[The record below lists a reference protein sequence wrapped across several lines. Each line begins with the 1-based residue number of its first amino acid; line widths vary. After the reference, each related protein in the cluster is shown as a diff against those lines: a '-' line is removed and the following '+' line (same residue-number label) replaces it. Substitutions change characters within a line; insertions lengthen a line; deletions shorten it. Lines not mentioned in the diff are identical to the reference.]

1 MLKRYWQ
8 ILMEIEDSS
17 VTHLSVYLIP
27 YYTKEISPYNKKKGG
42 MIMKTKTIT
51 TIMIMLF
58 LVSMLNVVVGAT
70 STVESIEWLPPLTKH
85 EEFAFT
91 DGSTLPIKFRL
102 LDAAGSF
109 VMDPTVEV
117 TVTSIGDILFSDSFD
132 DGNHDG
138 WTPMGGDDSWSVTST
153 GVLHNAGNEQ
163 YPRILADSTM
173 SFADYIFEADARCLN
188 GLGYALLFR
197 AEDYNR
203 FYSFQYD
210 PGLGWRLRLSRFF
223 DFDPSHIEYYDVADS
238 VEFPVP
244 TQYEQWHH
252 LKVEVVGTHIKCY
265 IDGIKVFDVT
275 DEVAPII
282 SGGIGFRTW
291 AWSGAEFDNVVV
303 LEVPEWESFSYA
315 DGTIDF
321 SDSLYQCN
329 LHTRE
334 LGMPTG
340 DYMITV
346 WLDGRSIQ
354 AGSHP
359 FELVE
364 PGKAKGKA

>member
-1 MLKRYWQ
+1 MSTKFNYYDKL
-8 ILMEIEDSS
+8 
-17 VTHLSVYLIP
+17 YLDGERNI
-27 YYTKEISPYNKKKGG
+27 GD
-42 MIMKTKTIT
+42 KTKTKSIG

-58 LVSMLNVVVGAT
+58 LVSMLNVIVVRAT

-117 TVTSIGDILFSDSFD
+117 TVNRILFSDSFD
-132 DGNHDG
+132 DGNYDG
-138 WTPMGGDDSWSVTST
+138 WSPTPIPDPGDTSWSVTLM
-153 GVLHNAGNEQ
+153 GVLYNDGSL
-163 YPRILADSTM
+163 YFPRILADSTM
-173 SFADYIFEADARCLN
+173 PFTDYIFEADARLLN
-188 GLGYALLFR
+188 AQGYALLFR
-197 AEDYNR
+197 AEDHDK

-210 PGLGWRLRLSRFF
+210 PGFKPGQWFLRLVHFLS
-223 DFDPSHIEYYDVADS
+223 FDPIEWHKVADE
-238 VEFPVP
+238 VECPVP
-244 TQYEQWHH
+244 TVYGQWHH

-265 IDGIKVFDVT
+265 FDGIKVFDVIDT
-275 DEVAPII
+275 DDPAPLT
-282 SGGIGFRTW
+282 GGIGFRTW
-291 AWSGAEFDNVVV
+291 APAEAEFDNVVV
-303 LEVPEWESFSYA
+303 LGVPEWESFSYA
-315 DGTIDF
+315 DGTIDV
-321 SDSLYQCN
+321 SVLESLYQCN

-346 WLDGRSIQ
+346 WLNSRSIQ
-354 AGSHP
+354 VGSHP

-364 PGKAKGKA
+364 PGIGKA